1 MHKIQRSPLILLN
14 FHPRKKPQNVLFLV
28 LNTTNIA
35 LQECASM
42 TCAWCMSHSKTGTIS
57 NPMLGLEQE
66 REIWDIHYSQ

>member
-42 TCAWCMSHSKTGTIS
+42 TCPWCMSHSMTGTIS